1 MATGS
6 TTDSARSPSS
16 GVLQKLLLLFSVCI
30 ATSTYKAIQ
39 PPPSKLCGSPDGPSI
54 TGPRIKLRDGRQLAY
69 KEHGVPRDEATHK
82 IIVVH
87 GSDSCR
93 HDNAFAAL
101 LSPDIKEGLGV
112 YMVSFDRPG
121 YAESDPDPN
130 RTPKSLAL
138 DIEELAD
145 QLSLGSKFYVIGYS
159 MGGQATWACLKY
171 IPHRLAGVTLVA
183 PVVNYWWKNFPSE
196 ISTEAF
202 NQQGRNDQWAVRVAH
217 YAPWLTHW
225 WNSQSW
231 FPGSSVVARNLGM
244 LSKADKEIMFKLG
257 AARSQHEAQIRQQ
270 GTHETLHRDMIVG
283 FGTWEFDPMELEN
296 LFPNNEGSVHLWQ
309 GDDDVLVPVTLQR
322 YIAKKLPWIH
332 YHEIP
337 GAGHLFPFAPGMV
350 NNIVKTLLTNDG
362 VKK

>member
-1 MATGS
+1 MAPG
-6 TTDSARSPSS
+6 TTDSPRSPSS
-16 GVLQKLLLLFSVCI
+16 GVLQKLLLVFIIGI
-30 ATSTYKAIQ
+30 AASTYQALQ
-39 PPPSKLCGSPDGPSI
+39 PPSPKLCGSPDGPYI
-54 TGPRIKLRDGRQLAY
+54 KAPRIKLRDGRHLSY
-69 KEHGVPRDEATHK
+69 KEYGVPRDEATRK
-82 IIVVH
+82 IVVVH
-87 GSDSCR
+87 GSDSCK
-93 HDNAFAAL
+93 HDNAFATL
-101 LSPDIKEGLGV
+101 LSPELKEGLGV

-121 YAESDPDPN
+121 YGESDPNPN

-183 PVVNYWWKNFPSE
+183 PVVNYWWKNFPSD
-196 ISTEAF
+196 ISNEAYY
-202 NQQGRNDQWAVRVAH
+202 QQPRNDQWAVRVAH

-225 WNSQSW
+225 WNSQKW
-231 FPGSSVVARNLGM
+231 FPGSSVVTKNFGI
-244 LSKADKEIMFKLG
+244 LSKSDKEIMFKIG
-257 AARSQHEAQIRQQ
+257 AARRPHEAEIRQQ

-283 FGTWEFDPMELEN
+283 FGKWEFDPMELEN
-296 LFPNNEGSVHLWQ
+296 LFPNKEGSVHLWQ

-337 GAGHLFPFAPGMV
+337 GAGHLFPLVPGMV
-350 NNIVKTLLTNDG
+350 NNIVKTLLTNDE
-362 VKK
+362 VKN